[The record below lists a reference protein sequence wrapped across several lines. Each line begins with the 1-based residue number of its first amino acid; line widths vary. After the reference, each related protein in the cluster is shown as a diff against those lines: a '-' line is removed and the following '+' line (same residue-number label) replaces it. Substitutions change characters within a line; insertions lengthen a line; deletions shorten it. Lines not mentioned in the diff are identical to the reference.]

1 MFEQEAIKINLRE
14 DARAIKKQLKD
25 FKKEASKDYNIEIPE
40 NLEQL
45 TSEEFH
51 VWIMGVKDSILKAEE
66 NLVRKTTLVILLESY
81 LKSAEALESLK
92 SKQSAQ
98 NPLDMA

>member
-1 MFEQEAIKINLRE
+1 
-14 DARAIKKQLKD
+14 
-25 FKKEASKDYNIEIPE
+25 
-40 NLEQL
+40 
-45 TSEEFH
+45 
-51 VWIMGVKDSILKAEE
+51 MGVKDSILKAEE